1 MSLDIDN
8 LKLSQLKFLI
18 ILENQLISIY
28 FPHRNDIGLN
38 LDSTKETNSLFGEHK
53 MKMNH
58 VGIMVGDMDQAVEFY
73 TKALGL
79 RIVMNNTKVIEER
92 ESAIGR
98 MCIAVFGEGFNGFN
112 IAHLVTSD
120 GIGVELF
127 EMKERQER
135 HEVDFSRLGI
145 FHFCLQ
151 LPKEQFASAIKR
163 VEEFGGKVRMD
174 IMRYHPE
181 DDSKQAQMV
190 YLEDPFGNLFEFYSH
205 SYEDTYASD
214 YE

>member
-1 MSLDIDN
+1 
-8 LKLSQLKFLI
+8 
-18 ILENQLISIY
+18 
-28 FPHRNDIGLN
+28 
-38 LDSTKETNSLFGEHK
+38 

-58 VGIMVGDMDQAVEFY
+58 VGIMVGDMDKAIEFY
-73 TKALGL
+73 TNALGL
-79 RIVMNNTKVIEER
+79 KPLMGNTKVVEER

-98 MCIAVFGEGFNGFN
+98 MCIAVFGEGFQGFN

-127 EMKERQER
+127 EMKQRQER

-151 LPKEQFASAIKR
+151 SDDFKGVMEKTER
-163 VEEFGGKVRMD
+163 FGGKVRMD

-181 DDSKQAQMV
+181 DDNKPAKMV
-190 YLEDPFGNLFEFYSH
+190 YLEDPFGNLFELYSH
-205 SYEDTYASD
+205 TYEETYASD

>member
-1 MSLDIDN
+1 
-8 LKLSQLKFLI
+8 
-18 ILENQLISIY
+18 
-28 FPHRNDIGLN
+28 
-38 LDSTKETNSLFGEHK
+38 

-58 VGIMVGDMDQAVEFY
+58 IGIMVGDMDKAVEFY
-73 TKALGL
+73 TQALGL
-79 RIVMNNTKVIEER
+79 KIVMNNTQVIEER

-98 MCIAVFGEGFNGFN
+98 MCIAVFGEGFKGFN
-112 IAHLVTSD
+112 IAHLVTTD

-127 EMKERQER
+127 EMKEREER

-151 LPKEQFASAIKR
+151 TDDFEGAIKR
-163 VEEFGGKVRMD
+163 IEQYGGKARMD

-181 DDSKQAQMV
+181 DDNKLAKMV
-190 YLEDPFGNLFEFYSH
+190 YLEDPFGNLFELYSH
-205 SYEDTYASD
+205 SYEETYASD

>member
-1 MSLDIDN
+1 
-8 LKLSQLKFLI
+8 
-18 ILENQLISIY
+18 
-28 FPHRNDIGLN
+28 
-38 LDSTKETNSLFGEHK
+38 

-58 VGIMVGDMDQAVEFY
+58 IGLMVGDMTKAVEFY

-79 RIVMNNTKVIEER
+79 RIVMDNTKVIEER
-92 ESAIGR
+92 ETAIGR
-98 MCIAVFGEGFNGFN
+98 MCIAVFGEDFKGFN
-112 IAHLVTSD
+112 IAHLVTTD

-151 LPKEQFASAIKR
+151 TDDFESTIAN
-163 VEEFGGKVRMD
+163 VEKFDGKARMD

-181 DDSKQAQMV
+181 DDSKPAQMI
-190 YLEDPFGNLFEFYSH
+190 YMEDPFGNLFELYSH
-205 SYEDTYASD
+205 TYEETYASE

>member
-1 MSLDIDN
+1 M
-8 LKLSQLKFLI
+8 
-18 ILENQLISIY
+18 
-28 FPHRNDIGLN
+28 
-38 LDSTKETNSLFGEHK
+38 

-58 VGIMVGDMDQAVEFY
+58 VGILVGDMDKAVKFY
-73 TKALGL
+73 TNALGL
-79 RIVMNNTKVIEER
+79 KIVMEKTKVIEER

-98 MCIAVFGEGFNGFN
+98 MCIAVFGEGFKGFN
-112 IAHLVTSD
+112 IAHLVTTD

-135 HEVDFSRLGI
+135 HDVDFSRLGI

-151 LPKEQFASAIKR
+151 TDDFHSVIERTEK
-163 VEEFGGKVRMD
+163 FGGKVRMD

-181 DDSKQAQMV
+181 DDKKPAKMV
-190 YLEDPFGNLFEFYSH
+190 YLEDPFGNLFELYSH
-205 SYEDTYASD
+205 TYEETYAAD